1 MLKPNPQ
8 QPSADGD
15 TPSVPEAASTYLPVP
30 MHRQV
35 PDLEVGRVVYVADVS
50 GLMARRQSEML
61 AFVAFIVVALVAF
74 HVSPYIAVTTAF
86 AAGSAAIELRRR
98 SDKK

>member
-1 MLKPNPQ
+1 VLNPNPQ
-8 QPSADGD
+8 QLPADGD
-15 TPSVPEAASTYLPVP
+15 TPPVPQAAPTYLPVP
-30 MHRQV
+30 MHRQL
-35 PDLEVGRVVYVADVS
+35 PDPEAARVVYVGDVS

-61 AFVAFIVVALVAF
+61 MFVAFIVVALVAF
-74 HVSPYIAVTTAF
+74 SVSPYIAVTTAF